1 MTKDIRHSF
10 RFSADAQ
17 GVARALIEPEQI
29 GQWWTTEVVAVGDL
43 LVLGWSGH
51 GFEVSIRPS
60 VSSDARR
67 VVWKC
72 VRSNMQHTDAWVGSE
87 IIFELTPEGGAT
99 RVEFAHT
106 GYKDSPCYE
115 VCVEGWAFFVG
126 VSLKKFLETGQGL
139 PYPVVEDTSKL
150 SKA

>member
-10 RFSADAQ
+10 RFDADAKN
-17 GVARALIEPEQI
+17 VIRALSEPEQI
-29 GQWWTTEVVAVGDL
+29 CQWWTTEVKTEGDL

-51 GFEVSIRPS
+51 GFEVAMRPS
-60 VSSDARR
+60 MTDDARR

-72 VRSNMQHTDAWVGSE
+72 VRSNMQHTDAWVGSD
-87 IIFELTPEGGAT
+87 ITFELTPEGDAT

-106 GYKDSPCYE
+106 GYKDSPCYK
-115 VCVEGWAFFVG
+115 VCVEGWAYFVG
-126 VSLKKFLETGQGL
+126 VSLKQFLETGQGL

-150 SKA
+150 SNA